1 MQQTKSREPG
11 AGVQGHTPKL
21 LYSQTFIPQAMPP
34 LLGSLDMTS
43 LFLLNVFWVT
53 NVTPVTSGGSA
64 SFTYWIIAG
73 CLFFIPCSLVINQL
87 AALYPHAGSL
97 YNWTY
102 YALGPGWS
110 FFVGVCAWLPVV
122 LSMVNAAA
130 ALVACLQALNAN
142 WIALP
147 WQQGLV
153 ILAVLAFVGV
163 FSCQRTRTVQH
174 VLNFAA
180 GAMGLATLLIAG
192 AALTWLAKGHPSM
205 TNFADP
211 TGWSIQLGPQSNLF
225 LLGSVVLALMG
236 SDMPLAL
243 GAEIKEKRVV
253 GRHLTWGTILTLVG
267 YVIFTCA
274 LLTVQGA
281 NAALNTVNPLL
292 LLIATVNSVFGKA
305 LGDVMAICLLF
316 YFLMIPVALNLCC
329 ARLLMVA
336 ALDQRIS
343 TRFARLNRHRVPTTA
358 LLAQVI
364 IAGFFTCL
372 MYFVAPAMTAL
383 GKPADLNSEV
393 YNVLGASLSLV
404 WLVSFMFPFIDAAV
418 LYFRDR
424 QTFRRLRVVPL
435 PVLAISIVAGTLFCA
450 AAVVSTLFNS
460 FIPALIPNST
470 WWYVVGG
477 AALVWIVMCAVG
489 SMVTN
494 SEANWEALLRNS
506 AR

>member
-1 MQQTKSREPG
+1 MQTKLREP
-11 AGVQGHTPKL
+11 ATVASEHASRS
-21 LYSQTFIPQAMPP
+21 LYSQAYIPRAMPP
-34 LLGSLDMTS
+34 ILGSLDLTA

-53 NVTPVTSGGSA
+53 NITPITSGGPA
-64 SFTYWIIAG
+64 SFIYWSIGA
-73 CLFFIPCSLVINQL
+73 LFFIPCSLVVAQL
-87 AALYPHAGSL
+87 ATLLPYAGSL

-102 YALGPGWS
+102 HALGSRWS

-130 ALVACLQALNAN
+130 ALVSCFQALNAG
-142 WIALP
+142 WITLP

-153 ILAVLAFVGV
+153 ILAVLVFVGI

-180 GAMGLATLLIAG
+180 GAMGLATLLIAV
-192 AALTWLAKGHPSM
+192 AALTWLARGHPSM
-205 TNFADP
+205 TNFADT

-236 SDMPLAL
+236 SDMPLTL

-267 YVIFTCA
+267 YVIFTFA

-281 NAALNTVNPLL
+281 NTALNTANPLL
-292 LLIATVNSVFGKA
+292 LLITTVNSVFGKV
-305 LGDVMAICLLF
+305 LGDVMALCLLF

-329 ARLLMVA
+329 ARLLMAA
-336 ALDQRIS
+336 ALDKRIS
-343 TRFARLNRHRVPTTA
+343 ARFARLNLHRVPVAA
-358 LLAQVI
+358 LITQVL
-364 IAGFFTCL
+364 IASFFTCL
-372 MYFVAPAMTAL
+372 IYFVAPAFTVL

-393 YNVLGASLSLV
+393 YNVLGASLLLV
-404 WLVSFMFPFIDAAV
+404 WAVSFMFPFIDVAV

-424 QTFRRLRVVPL
+424 TAFLRLRIVPL
-435 PVLAISIVAGTLFCA
+435 PILAISVIIGTLLCA
-450 AAVVSTLFNS
+450 ATMVSTLFNS
-460 FIPALIPNST
+460 FIPSLIPNAT

-477 AALVWIVMCAVG
+477 AALAWIVICGLG
-489 SMVTN
+489 SMLTN
-494 SEANWEALLRNS
+494 SEANWEALRDS
-506 AR
+506 TRSV